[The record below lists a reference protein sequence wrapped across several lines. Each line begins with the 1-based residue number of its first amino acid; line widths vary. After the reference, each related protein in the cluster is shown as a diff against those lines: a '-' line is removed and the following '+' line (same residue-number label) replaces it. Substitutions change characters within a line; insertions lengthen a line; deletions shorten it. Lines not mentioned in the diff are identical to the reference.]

1 MKKQEIDTIKRIN
14 FNSSWNNGIYENKKR
29 LLKRIR
35 ELRKQDI
42 MSNTE
47 AYILGEFYA
56 LYYGPKDKDRCKN
69 KTMAEITRELNE
81 QEGYGYSRYKTELIK
96 EQAMR
101 KIQKIDF
108 LIPLSKKDYTYI

>member
-1 MKKQEIDTIKRIN
+1 MKKQEINAIKRIN
-14 FNSSWNNGIYENKKR
+14 FNTSWNNGIYENKKR

-35 ELRKQDI
+35 ELRKQGI
-42 MSNTE
+42 MSEIE

-56 LYYGPKDKDRCKN
+56 LYYGPKDKDRYKN

-81 QEGYGYSRYKTELIK
+81 QEKYEYSLYKTGLIK
-96 EQAMR
+96 EQAIR